1 MKSQKSYPSHGS
13 TAVVT
18 NRPEQSE
25 PPDEQVLPGLI
36 SENQYPGQDAKLTDS
51 YRRRAF
57 LRHGFAL
64 AGITFA
70 WNSLKGLAYG
80 KGAQAQAQEPK
91 TAEEVLAELKT
102 GNQRYAT
109 GTHLHHDYG
118 PERAE
123 LALSQHPFAIVLS
136 CADSRVSPEL
146 TFDQSR
152 GRLFVIRLAGNFVDD
167 NGLASAEYGAAV
179 LGASL
184 IVVLGHS
191 ECGAIKATIDV
202 LTKNKELPG
211 HLPTLVSY
219 LKPPVEQALK
229 QGGSLEAAIRQNVAT
244 NVEKLRTAG
253 PVIAPL
259 VEEKKVEVVGAL
271 YELRTGRV
279 EFLS

>member
-1 MKSQKSYPSHGS
+1 MN
-13 TAVVT
+13 T
-18 NRPEQSE
+18 
-25 PPDEQVLPGLI
+25 
-36 SENQYPGQDAKLTDS
+36 ENYS
-51 YRRRAF
+51 RRRF
-57 LRHGFAL
+57 VRHGLTL
-64 AGITFA
+64 AGVTFA
-70 WNSLKGLAYG
+70 WSAFRSNSLAR
-80 KGAQAQAQEPK
+80 QAKIGQPANPDE
-91 TAEEVLAELKT
+91 ALAELLAGNKRYVT
-102 GNQRYAT
+102 GQNI
-109 GTHLHHDYG
+109 HHDFG
-118 PERAE
+118 PERPA
-123 LALSQHPFAIVLS
+123 LAQSQHPFAIILG

-146 TFDQSR
+146 AFDQSR

-167 NGLASAEYGAAV
+167 NGLASAEYGIVV

-202 LTKNKELPG
+202 ITKNKELPG

-229 QGGSLEAAIRQNVAT
+229 QGGSLEAAIRQNVT
-244 NVEKLRTAG
+244 TTFEKLKTAG

-271 YELRTGRV
+271 YDLRTGRV